1 MGRGGNPTW
10 IKYLSEKQD
19 IKGFSSALICK
30 IPKNIWMAARIK
42 AFTKEM
48 KINSVMVA
56 LIEKY
61 AKDEIEI

>member
-1 MGRGGNPTW
+1 MGGGGNPTW
-10 IKYLSEKQD
+10 IKYLNEKQD
-19 IKGFSSALICK
+19 IKGFSSALISK

-42 AFTKEM
+42 AFAKET
-48 KINSVMVA
+48 KINTVMIA